1 MLAFSMSARAKKLKT
16 CFILGGYLLLMIIG
30 VMPDCFAQGVT
41 LYTPYTKISVPP
53 GESITYDIDVINNG
67 AAVINAPF
75 YVSGLPKS
83 WTHTA
88 KSGGWSVEQV
98 SVLPKEKKTIN
109 LVVQV
114 PLQVNKGTYH
124 FMVSAAGVGHLPL
137 TVVVSQQGTFK
148 TEFTTTQ
155 PNTEGAANSVFTYTA
170 TLRNGTS
177 ADQVYTL
184 NANVAP
190 GWNVTFKADYKQ
202 VSSVTVEANK
212 SKDITIEVDP
222 PDETPA
228 GHYKIPVVAATGE
241 TSATLA
247 LDMGVTGSYALQL
260 STPTGLLSTK
270 TTAGDEKKVE
280 LTVRNTGTA
289 AVKGI
294 NLQATAPSNWEIS
307 FDPQKIDNLE
317 AGATVSVF
325 ATIKADKHALPGDYM
340 ANLEAKNAAVSS
352 KADLR
357 VSVETSLVS
366 GWLGLLII
374 AVAIGGVYYLIRKY
388 GRR

>member
-1 MLAFSMSARAKKLKT
+1 MLAFSMSARTKKLKT

-177 ADQVYTL
+177 ADQVYT
-184 NANVAP
+184 
-190 GWNVTFKADYKQ
+190 
-202 VSSVTVEANK
+202 
-212 SKDITIEVDP
+212 
-222 PDETPA
+222 
-228 GHYKIPVVAATGE
+228 
-241 TSATLA
+241 
-247 LDMGVTGSYALQL
+247 
-260 STPTGLLSTK
+260 
-270 TTAGDEKKVE
+270 
-280 LTVRNTGTA
+280 
-289 AVKGI
+289 
-294 NLQATAPSNWEIS
+294 
-307 FDPQKIDNLE
+307 
-317 AGATVSVF
+317 
-325 ATIKADKHALPGDYM
+325 
-340 ANLEAKNAAVSS
+340 
-352 KADLR
+352 
-357 VSVETSLVS
+357 
-366 GWLGLLII
+366 
-374 AVAIGGVYYLIRKY
+374 
-388 GRR
+388 